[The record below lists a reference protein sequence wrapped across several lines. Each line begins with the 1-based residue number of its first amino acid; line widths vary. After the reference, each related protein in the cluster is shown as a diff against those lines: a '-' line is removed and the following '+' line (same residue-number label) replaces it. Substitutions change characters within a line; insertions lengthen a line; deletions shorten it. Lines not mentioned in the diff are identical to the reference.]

1 MLRHRS
7 DSKVYIFLVIHLVY
21 KQNIMCLL
29 FEFIFKIL
37 VLSDCSVFWFS
48 DGHVTCHCV
57 RV

>member
-1 MLRHRS
+1 
-7 DSKVYIFLVIHLVY
+7 
-21 KQNIMCLL
+21 MCLL

-37 VLSDCSVFWFS
+37 VLSDCSVFWLS